1 MILRKYHLDVD
12 PRPLVETIIKRNA
25 WGARRPT
32 ANQKE
37 RPMSRKVGF
46 GAAAVAAAFLA
57 AVAVRV
63 APLGATPLTSGELKC
78 ETSTG
83 KAQSQFV
90 AFKGK
95 CIQKCESDAAKGKVA
110 SPSDCDPNGGSADA
124 SCISAAVGK
133 TVHAEQ
139 VKCAGGA
146 APSGSCP
153 LCYGEDNGD
162 PNNAHSGDCVNDSIT
177 RTSDP
182 NNPNS
187 TETQVDPFFSIIWC
201 DSGATDPNNANQKVK
216 LKCENSL
223 SKNAS
228 KLVSTLNKCVAK
240 CLASAAKGKS
250 TGHCAP
256 PVDGGSDTKLA
267 SCVSAAKAKLASQ
280 IDKSCPSG
288 TITCTNGDAIGAAL
302 YAGSGAD
309 WANVVEGRVN
319 AQYPNT
325 YCSAS
330 GAFLE

>member
-1 MILRKYHLDVD
+1 
-12 PRPLVETIIKRNA
+12 
-25 WGARRPT
+25 
-32 ANQKE
+32 
-37 RPMSRKVGF
+37 MSRRLGF
-46 GAAAVAAAFLA
+46 GAAAIGAAFLT

-63 APLGATPLTSGELKC
+63 IPVGATPLSSGELKC

-83 KAQSQFV
+83 KAQTKFV

-95 CIQKCESDAAKGKVA
+95 CIQKCESGAAKGKGA
-110 SPSDCDPNGGSADA
+110 SAGDCDPNGGSAVG
-124 SCISAAVGK
+124 SCISAAVSK

-146 APSGSCP
+146 APSGTCP

-162 PNNAHSGDCVNDSIT
+162 PNNAHAGDCVNDSIT

-201 DSGATDPNNANQKVK
+201 DSGATDPNDANQKKK
-216 LKCENSL
+216 LKCENAV
-223 SKNAS
+223 SKDAS
-228 KLVSTLNKCVAK
+228 KLVGTLDKCTSK
-240 CLASAAKGKS
+240 CLASAAKGKAS
-250 TGHCAP
+250 GHCAP
-256 PVDGGSDTKLA
+256 PVDAQSDQKL
-267 SCVSAAKAKLASQ
+267 SQCVSLAKSKLASQ

-288 TITCTNGDAIGAAL
+288 LITCDNGDAIGTAL
-302 YAGSGAD
+302 YGGSGAD

-319 AQYPNT
+319 AQYVNT
-325 YCSAS
+325 YCSPS